1 MSDLISR
8 QDAITIPVTP
18 KEDREYQTNNL
29 DDAYEY
35 GWEDLQEMIEQL
47 HTIDAI
53 PIKWILDWNKKNSN
67 DYTFTNSVIPNM
79 LEDWQNELN
88 K

>member
-18 KEDREYQTNNL
+18 KEDREYQTHNL

-53 PIKWILDWNKKNSN
+53 PIKWIKNWLN
-67 DYTFTNSVIPNM
+67 NCNPGENCVENLLFEWEC
-79 LEDWQNELN
+79 EDNEWPQ
-88 K
+88 